1 MEEKLSKN
9 TLLNTFAIILL
20 SLLFVGQNLAQDKAS
35 NFKNIGKFVSASENG
50 NQKDL
55 QGASTAVIS
64 GSHIGTN
71 IKFEDPYDTNKKLRV
86 FAGTFSGN
94 LDGNNVKFYCIDID
108 HKLAKNEDYSDQ
120 GPTPIEITYILN
132 NYYPYANYPYSGS
145 ASSVEI
151 EAAAIQAV
159 IWHFADNM
167 DLSTIEQNNV
177 KNRAEEIYNDVFAN
191 SSSAVYP
198 DYFTISPPFRNLV
211 GGITADFTVTAFD
224 TDGNPYSGLI
234 VNLTTTSGNLSASQ
248 ITTDL
253 NGVANFTLDQ
263 NSGNFATIS
272 ATAQV
277 TIPQGTKYFHVQNP
291 DGKQKL
297 VLATP
302 AVATGSASADVN
314 WYTSGDCD
322 LHNFTTYTQGG
333 WTGPSNGGP
342 GKVRDAGFDTVFPS
356 GLTVGGTKTLTFTS
370 AEALKN
376 MKTGGSSSYLE
387 RDYTNPTNKTSAGN
401 FASQLV
407 SATANVYYHDAGF
420 LGTNITPLGS
430 LVFKG
435 GDFDGMTIYD
445 FLTLANDAIG
455 GNQNTGYSYS
465 QFMDAATKINEN
477 FDEGSVNKRHFTCPA
492 PPEPDCE
499 NTLGDYI
506 WHDSNVNGIQDNNE
520 LGIESVVV
528 ELYNESDVLISF
540 TSTDNTGYYEFT
552 TLENGTYVVKVADE
566 NFTSGGVFEGSANE
580 KWYLTLQQEGN
591 NNEIDS
597 DGNDDKSA
605 TVIIDCNDDFTIDFG
620 FFQTC
625 MTFEKTGPQSVNAG
639 EPINYTFTVVNCGD
653 LVLAGGVSV
662 YDAKINPDNDHFIR
676 NKTVQ
681 PGATWTFNASYPTS
695 ELDCGNLLN
704 TANAV
709 GHPQMPD
716 GGVNLEIITAED
728 SWTVDVICN
737 PKATL
742 GDRVWYDEN
751 KDGIQD
757 LGEDG
762 VENVT
767 VNLYN
772 CLDVFVATTTTDED
786 GYYLFENLEVGNYYV
801 QFVLPTDYLFS
812 PQNEGTDVQVD
823 SDADQTTGKTT
834 CTDLISGEV
843 DLSWDA
849 GIYTEVADNFDL
861 TIEKTASNTNPD
873 DEPIVNYTIT
883 VTNNGNVE
891 GTNITVSDVLPA
903 GLIYQSSSPSG
914 YDEITGVWN
923 VGNIAAGGS
932 KSLNISIKIDYT
944 SVSEAPIFD
953 LGIASPYNLFV
964 LKDAVQPSS
973 DTEGKVAVGR
983 NATFGRYS
991 IGDKLPLS
999 GGTEDVLIVGRKLTY
1014 TSGQVFS
1021 GNVVYGKYLDVQQI
1035 NLCSDGSIRKED
1047 PVPVDFSQATTDLN
1061 ALSSQL
1067 ATRAATGTTTF
1078 EWGGLTLNGNEP
1090 ILNVFEVDGNDMS
1103 AANSMEINVPNGSV
1117 VLVNVNRN
1125 NVSWTGGLVVN
1136 GTAVGN
1142 VLYNFH
1148 KANNITIKQID
1159 IRGSILAPKAK
1170 VNFVSGV
1177 INGQMICKFFEGQGQ
1192 MNNSL
1197 FHGSI
1202 HGNPEIT
1209 NCAEITG
1216 VDQIEDNT
1224 DNNISCAP
1232 IFVNVDYNPNN
1243 GGSANQGAEWVE
1255 FGGNSLNE
1263 MIWSMY
1269 QSNNGLIV
1277 GTVGGNIY
1285 SNDGNTFTLLNDGM
1299 EVTYIWSLYEFN
1311 GNLYAGTELGLFK
1324 YDGSS
1329 WNKVAMDGDVRSIT
1343 SIDNNLYAAVW
1354 GGGVYVSSDNG
1365 ATWAGMSEGLIMAS
1379 YSVHTLTVADGNLLA
1394 GTFGLG
1400 VLKYDFT
1407 NNIWVELPV
1416 GYDFIWSL
1424 ATDIDGTIYAGSYGG
1439 GAYIST
1445 DNGDS
1450 WSQINSGLPNKYIY
1464 SVSVYGND
1472 VYISTWSAGVYKF
1485 ELGALGKAG
1494 SGTPSVASSTIE
1506 GYWASIGMGGIEV
1519 SSIMVDES
1527 TQTLY
1532 AGTSE
1537 GTIYKM
1543 KDGVTGVGDDSIAP
1557 TKFALEQNYPNP
1569 FNPSTKIEF
1578 SIPEAGAYSLKV
1590 YNVLGQEVAIIAD
1603 QDFSAGKYTFNF
1615 DASNLTSG
1623 IYFYKF
1629 VGENINMTKKMM
1641 LLK

>member
-1 MEEKLSKN
+1 MNKN
-9 TLLNTFAIILL
+9 TILKAFVVIFL
-20 SLLFVGQNLAQDKAS
+20 SVLFVGQNLAQDKAS
-35 NFKNIGKFVSASENG
+35 NKRNVGKFVTASEFG
-50 NQKDL
+50 NQKDA
-55 QGASTAVIS
+55 QGASTAVIY
-64 GSHIGTN
+64 GSHTGKS
-71 IKFEDPYDTNKKLRV
+71 IKFTKSNSNYDV
-86 FAGTFSGN
+86 FAGTFNGD

-108 HKLAKNEDYSDQ
+108 HRLATNQNYSDE
-120 GPTPIEITYILN
+120 GPTSAEITYILN
-132 NYYPYANYPYSGS
+132 NYYPYANNSSS
-145 ASSVEI
+145 ASSDQI

-159 IWHFADNM
+159 IWHFSD
-167 DLSTIEQNNV
+167 TINIASIDRNDV
-177 KNRAEEIYNDVFAN
+177 KDRAEEIYNDVIAN
-191 SSSAVYP
+191 SGSAVYP
-198 DYFTISPPFRNLV
+198 DYFTITPSSRDLTD
-211 GGITADFTVTAFD
+211 GDTAEFTVTAFD
-224 TDGNPYSGLI
+224 SNGDPYSGLV

-248 ITTDL
+248 YTTDA
-253 NGVANFTLDQ
+253 NGEANFTLVQ
-263 NSGNFATIS
+263 NGGNLATIT

-277 TIPQGTKYFHVQNP
+277 TIPQGTQYFHVQNP
-291 DGKQKL
+291 KGKQKL

-322 LHNFTTYTQGG
+322 LHNYTTYTQGG

-342 GKVRDAGFDTVFPS
+342 GKVRDAGFDTVFPD
-356 GLTVGGTKTLTFTS
+356 GLTVGGTFTLTFTS
-370 AEALKN
+370 AEALRN
-376 MKTGGSSSYLE
+376 MKTGGNASYLNM
-387 RDYTNPTNKTSAGN
+387 DYENPTGKTSAGN

-407 SATANVYYHDAGF
+407 SATANVFYHDAGF
-420 LGTNITPLGS
+420 LGENETPLGS

-455 GNQNTGYSYS
+455 GNQNTNYSYS
-465 QFMDAATKINEN
+465 QYTDAATKINEN
-477 FDEGSVNKRHFTCPA
+477 FDNGTVNNDNLTCDVPS
-492 PPEPDCE
+492 EPDCKS
-499 NTLGDYI
+499 TLGDFV
-506 WHDSNVNGIQDNNE
+506 WHDSNVNGIQDNSE
-520 LGIESVVV
+520 LGIENVVV
-528 ELYNESDVLISF
+528 ELYDDNQALLSS
-540 TSTDNTGYYEFT
+540 TSTDNSGYYEFT
-552 TLENGTYVVKVADE
+552 DIENETYVVKVADE
-566 NFTSGGVFEGSANE
+566 NFTSGGVFEGSVSE
-580 KWYLTLQQEGN
+580 KWYLSPQNRGN
-591 NNEIDS
+591 NDAIDS
-597 DGNDDKSA
+597 DGDINNSA
-605 TVIIDCNDDFTIDFG
+605 TVVIDCNDDFTVDFG
-620 FFQTC
+620 FFHTA
-625 MTFEKTGPQSVNAG
+625 MTFEKTGPQSVVVG
-639 EPINYTFTVVNCGD
+639 ELINYTFTVVNTGD
-653 LVLAGGVSV
+653 LVLHGGADV
-662 YDAKINPDNDHFIR
+662 YDPMINPTGDYKLANS
-676 NKTVQ
+676 VVE
-681 PGATWTFNASYPTS
+681 PGSTWTFTRSYPTT
-695 ELDCGNLLN
+695 DCDINITN
-704 TANAV
+704 HAWAV
-709 GHPQMPD
+709 GHPLM
-716 GGVNLEIITAED
+716 TKED
-728 SWTVDVICN
+728 SNDPDVYLDDIRYDDSHTVEVLCVE
-737 PKATL
+737 KATL
-742 GDRVWYDEN
+742 GDRVWYDDN

-762 VENVT
+762 VENIT
-767 VNLYN
+767 VNLYD
-772 CLDVFVATTTTDED
+772 CLDAFVATTTTDED

-823 SDADQTTGKTT
+823 SDADVTSGKTV
-834 CTDLISGEV
+834 CTDLVAGEV

-849 GIYTEVADNFDL
+849 GIYTEVDDNFDL

-873 DEPIVNYTIT
+873 DEATVNYIIT

-903 GLIYQSSSPSG
+903 GLIYQSSDPSG
-914 YDEITGVWN
+914 YDEMTGVWN
-923 VGNIAAGGS
+923 VGNIAAGDS
-932 KSLNISIKIDYT
+932 KSLTISVKVDYS

-964 LKDAVQPSS
+964 LKDVVQPSS

-1014 TSGQVFS
+1014 TSGQVYS

-1035 NLCSDGSIRKED
+1035 NLVSDGSIRKED
-1047 PVPVDFSQATTDLN
+1047 PTPVDFAQAETDLN
-1061 ALSSQL
+1061 SLSSQL
-1067 ATRAATGTTTF
+1067 ATKTVTGTTTF
-1078 EWGGLTLNGNEP
+1078 EWGGLTLSGSEP
-1090 ILNVFEVDGNDMS
+1090 ILNVFEVDGNDLS
-1103 AANSMEINVPNGSV
+1103 AANNMEINVPNGSV

-1136 GTAVGN
+1136 GTAIGN
-1142 VLYNFH
+1142 VLYNFP
-1148 KANNITIKQID
+1148 KAKNITIQGID
-1159 IRGSILAPKAK
+1159 IRGSILAPKAT

-1232 IFVNVDYNPNN
+1232 IVVNVDYNPNN

-1324 YDGSS
+1324 YNGSS
-1329 WNKVAMDGDVRSIT
+1329 WSKVAIDGDVRSIT

-1379 YSVHTLTVADGNLLA
+1379 YAVHTLTVSDGNLLA

-1407 NNIWVELPV
+1407 NSIWVELPV

-1445 DNGDS
+1445 DNGNS

-1464 SVSVYGND
+1464 SVSVYGDD

-1485 ELGALGKAG
+1485 ERNSLGKAG

-1506 GYWASIGMGGIEV
+1506 GHWASIGMGGIEV

-1532 AGTSE
+1532 AGTSN

-1590 YNVLGQEVAIIAD
+1590 YNVLGQEVATIAD

-1615 DASNLTSG
+1615 DANNLTSG

-1629 VGENINMTKKMM
+1629 VGENINITKKMM